1 MTREFLKE
9 NVPGITD
16 EQITAILN
24 ENGKDKSELQTAIDT
39 KTQELATIT
48 TERDSLQT
56 QITERDNDIQELRT
70 QVGDNAEIQQKLDAL
85 QTKYDNDTQA
95 LKDQLTQQAL
105 NYDAEKFVARY
116 EFSSDYARKA
126 ILADFKSQ
134 NFERGENGEFIGA
147 ADWMDGIKNTS
158 PDAFKKKEEAVPPAP
173 TEPAPPTPHFAQS
186 THQEPKKLSL
196 LEQMKL
202 ANGNK

>member
-16 EQITAILN
+16 EQISAILD
-24 ENGKDKSELQTAIDT
+24 ENGKDKSELQTALDT
-39 KTQELATIT
+39 KTQELDTIT

-70 QVGDNAEIQQKLDAL
+70 RVGGNAEIQQKLDDL

-105 NYDAEKFVARY
+105 DHDAEKFVAGY

-126 ILADFKSQ
+126 ILADFKSK
-134 NFERGENGEFIGA
+134 NFERNENGEFVGA
-147 ADWMDGIKNTS
+147 KEWMEELKSTS
-158 PDAFKKKEEAVPPAP
+158 PDAFKTKVEPTPAP
-173 TEPAPPTPHFAQS
+173 TEPPQPAPPTPHFG
-186 THQEPKKLSL
+186 LRVV
-196 LEQMKL
+196 
-202 ANGNK
+202 